1 MMFEIL
7 RETFLIIFFFSSL
20 HAGENGGM
28 ETLAGKSERL
38 REEFEGL
45 EDEREKSVSRLLR
58 DKPNPELATCVFLFN
73 PPNSKMSNVV

>member
-45 EDEREKSVSRLLR
+45 EDEREK
-58 DKPNPELATCVFLFN
+58 
-73 PPNSKMSNVV
+73 

>member
-20 HAGENGGM
+20 HARENGGM

-45 EDEREKSVSRLLR
+45 EDEREK
-58 DKPNPELATCVFLFN
+58 
-73 PPNSKMSNVV
+73 